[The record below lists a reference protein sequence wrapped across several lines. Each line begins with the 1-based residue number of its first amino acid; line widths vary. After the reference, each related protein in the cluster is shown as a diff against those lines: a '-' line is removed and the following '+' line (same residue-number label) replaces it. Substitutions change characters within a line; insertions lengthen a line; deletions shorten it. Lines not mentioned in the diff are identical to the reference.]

1 MEVICCKSGKF
12 DTCKT
17 CEHADP
23 HEPEDTRDTDTCT
36 KWGNCYDYLETDKG
50 PELFVNSK
58 VRCVNVKGKIARML
72 GKEEK

>member
-12 DTCKT
+12 DACKD

-23 HEPEDTRDTDTCT
+23 HEPTDTKDTDRCT
-36 KWGNCYDYLETDKG
+36 MWGECIYEFEEG
-50 PELFVNSK
+50 MPVIAH